1 MTYVHLKT
9 GKVQRFREKMT
20 RNELEVWY
28 TELIDRFA
36 VWVRHQI
43 AWIKKEIFLLVP
55 AVFLLSTESQKK
67 ARLRRLSDDSETS
80 AAL

>member
-1 MTYVHLKT
+1 
-9 GKVQRFREKMT
+9 MT

-55 AVFLLSTESQKK
+55 AVSFEYRESQKSSIF
-67 ARLRRLSDDSETS
+67 RRLSDDSETS